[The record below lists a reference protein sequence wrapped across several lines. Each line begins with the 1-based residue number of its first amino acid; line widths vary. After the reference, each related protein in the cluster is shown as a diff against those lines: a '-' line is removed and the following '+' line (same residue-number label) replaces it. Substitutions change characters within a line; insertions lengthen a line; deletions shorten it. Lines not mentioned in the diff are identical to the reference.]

1 MDERAA
7 FKTIGHAIR
16 HRFYVLI
23 AILALFLIGAGVASV
38 IRPPVYQGTAVL
50 RVDERINASQ
60 GFDLALQAAELLS
73 AHFIQ
78 SATSQPVLQRACSGP
93 NLAKVPP
100 SPLTSPATT
109 AEQTH
114 LTLLQSEYGSTYDK
128 LQALATEQQR
138 LSGSLTLVQ
147 TASPPVKPI
156 DPDPLRYLA
165 IALVAGLCIGLAAV
179 VLLDR
184 FDDRLFETEAL
195 SQAAGTR
202 LVIA

>member
-60 GFDLALQAAELLS
+60 GFDLALQAGELLS

-78 SATSQPVLQRACSGP
+78 SATSQRSEEH
-93 NLAKVPP
+93 
-100 SPLTSPATT
+100 TS
-109 AEQTH
+109 E
-114 LTLLQSEYGSTYDK
+114 LQS
-128 LQALATEQQR
+128 
-138 LSGSLTLVQ
+138 
-147 TASPPVKPI
+147 PI
-156 DPDPLRYLA
+156 DISY
-165 IALVAGLCIGLAAV
+165 AV
-179 VLLDR
+179 
-184 FDDRLFETEAL
+184 F
-195 SQAAGTR
+195 
-202 LVIA
+202 